1 MMDNIFINRISFA
14 DGFRSSWFPS
24 LFNQLETDAPNYLS
38 YIWPTVMK
46 SIDTQGFLGSA
57 LYMTD
62 MALDACELV
71 YEPQTGRSD
80 LVSHGMTNTEIQE
93 LEATLDLFHYVQPQ
107 VLLIGAALAEA
118 FNREQVG
125 GQGSDQVRELSD
137 REKNHLTIEV
147 KMDYADPSFFSN
159 IIDILQLNKAPDL
172 YRALGK
178 WQLAVDIFWDELQH
192 LATYPDFRRR
202 GRALYYYARAGSKFL
217 AVPLN
222 ADIPSL
228 KKLGISDEEIMRA
241 QQIVND
247 NVPVLAMMIMHSTAI
262 RLALGHS
269 TREVVQS

>member
-1 MMDNIFINRISFA
+1 MDNIFINRINFV
-14 DGFRSSWFPS
+14 DGFRSKWIPS
-24 LFNQLETDAPNYLS
+24 LFNQLETDAPNYLT
-38 YIWPTVMK
+38 YIWPTVMQ

-57 LYMTD
+57 LYMAD

-71 YEPQTGRSD
+71 YEPQTSRSD
-80 LVSHGMTNTEIQE
+80 LVSHGMTNTDIHE
-93 LEATLDLFHYVQPQ
+93 LEAVLDLFHYVQPQ

-118 FNREQVG
+118 FNREQIG
-125 GQGSDQVRELSD
+125 GQGSVQVRELSD
-137 REKNHLTIEV
+137 REKNHLNIEV
-147 KMDYADPSFFSN
+147 KMDDADHSFFSN
-159 IIDILQLNKAPDL
+159 IIDVLQLKKAPDL

-222 ADIPSL
+222 ADIASL
-228 KKLGISDEEIMRA
+228 KKIGISDEEIMRA

>member
-1 MMDNIFINRISFA
+1 MDNIFINRINFV
-14 DGFRSSWFPS
+14 DGFRSKWIPS
-24 LFNQLETDAPNYLS
+24 LFNQLETDAPNYLT

-57 LYMTD
+57 LYMAD

-71 YEPQTGRSD
+71 YEPQTSRSD
-80 LVSHGMTNTEIQE
+80 LVSHGMTNTDIQE
-93 LEATLDLFHYVQPQ
+93 LEAVLDLFHYVQPQ

-118 FNREQVG
+118 FNREQIG
-125 GQGSDQVRELSD
+125 GQGSVQVRELSD
-137 REKNHLTIEV
+137 REKNHLNIEV
-147 KMDYADPSFFSN
+147 KMDDADHSFFSN
-159 IIDILQLNKAPDL
+159 IIDVLQLKRAPDL

-178 WQLAVDIFWDELQH
+178 WQLAVNIFWDELQH

-222 ADIPSL
+222 ADIASL
-228 KKLGISDEEIMRA
+228 KKIGISDEEIMRA

>member
-1 MMDNIFINRISFA
+1 MDNIFINRINFV
-14 DGFRSSWFPS
+14 DGFRSKWIPS
-24 LFNQLETDAPNYLS
+24 LFNQLETDAPNYLT

-57 LYMTD
+57 LYMAD

-71 YEPQTGRSD
+71 YEPQTSRSD
-80 LVSHGMTNTEIQE
+80 LVSHGMTNTDIHE
-93 LEATLDLFHYVQPQ
+93 LEAVLDLFHYVQPQ

-118 FNREQVG
+118 FNREQIG
-125 GQGSDQVRELSD
+125 GQGSVQVRELSD
-137 REKNHLTIEV
+137 REKNHLNVEV
-147 KMDYADPSFFSN
+147 KMDDADHSFFSN
-159 IIDILQLNKAPDL
+159 IIDVLQLKKAPDL

-178 WQLAVDIFWDELQH
+178 WQSAVDIFWDELQH

-228 KKLGISDEEIMRA
+228 KKIGISDEEIMRA

>member
-1 MMDNIFINRISFA
+1 MDNIFINRISFA

-24 LFNQLETDAPNYLS
+24 LFNQLEADAPNYLS

-222 ADIPSL
+222 ADISSL
-228 KKLGISDEEIMRA
+228 KKLGISDEEIMHA

-269 TREVVQS
+269 TREVVHS

>member
-1 MMDNIFINRISFA
+1 MDNIFINRINFV
-14 DGFRSSWFPS
+14 DGFRSKWIPS
-24 LFNQLETDAPNYLS
+24 LFNQLETDAPNYLT
-38 YIWPTVMK
+38 YIWPTVMQ

-57 LYMTD
+57 LYMAD

-71 YEPQTGRSD
+71 YEPQTSRSD
-80 LVSHGMTNTEIQE
+80 LVSHGMTNTDIQE
-93 LEATLDLFHYVQPQ
+93 LEAVLDLFHYVQPQ

-118 FNREQVG
+118 FNREQIG
-125 GQGSDQVRELSD
+125 GQGSVQVRELSD
-137 REKNHLTIEV
+137 REKNHLNIEV
-147 KMDYADPSFFSN
+147 KMDDADHSFFSN
-159 IIDILQLNKAPDL
+159 IIDVLQLKRAPDL

-178 WQLAVDIFWDELQH
+178 WQLAVNIFWDELQH

-222 ADIPSL
+222 ADIASL
-228 KKLGISDEEIMRA
+228 KKIGISDEEIMRA

>member
-1 MMDNIFINRISFA
+1 MENIFINRISFA

-24 LFNQLETDAPNYLS
+24 LFNQLEADAPNYLS
-38 YIWPTVMK
+38 YIWPTVMR

-80 LVSHGMTNTEIQE
+80 LISHGMKNTEIQE

-137 REKNHLTIEV
+137 REKGHLAIEV
-147 KMDYADPSFFSN
+147 KMDHADPSFFSN
-159 IIDILQLNKAPDL
+159 IMDVLQLNKAPDL

-178 WQLAVDIFWDELQH
+178 WQLAVSIFWDELQH

-217 AVPLN
+217 AVPLK

-228 KKLGISDEEIMRA
+228 KKLGISDEEIMHA

>member
-1 MMDNIFINRISFA
+1 MDNIFINRINFV
-14 DGFRSSWFPS
+14 DGFRSKWIPS
-24 LFNQLETDAPNYLS
+24 LFNQLETDAPNYLT
-38 YIWPTVMK
+38 YIWPTVMQ

-57 LYMTD
+57 LYMAD

-71 YEPQTGRSD
+71 YEPQTSRSD
-80 LVSHGMTNTEIQE
+80 LVSHGMTNTDIQE
-93 LEATLDLFHYVQPQ
+93 LEAVLDLFHYVQPQ

-118 FNREQVG
+118 FNREQIG
-125 GQGSDQVRELSD
+125 GQGSVQVRELSD
-137 REKNHLTIEV
+137 REKNHLNVEV
-147 KMDYADPSFFSN
+147 KMDDADHSFFSN
-159 IIDILQLNKAPDL
+159 IIDVLQLKKAPDL

-222 ADIPSL
+222 ADIASL
-228 KKLGISDEEIMRA
+228 KKIGISDEEIMRA